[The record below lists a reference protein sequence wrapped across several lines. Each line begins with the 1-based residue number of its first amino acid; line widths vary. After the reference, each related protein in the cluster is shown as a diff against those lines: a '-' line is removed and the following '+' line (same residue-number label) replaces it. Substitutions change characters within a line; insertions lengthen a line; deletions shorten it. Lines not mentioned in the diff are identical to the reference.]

1 MDLYLHYII
10 IFCEFQP
17 FFGNALLL
25 FLEVLMKDDLLFI
38 SKTKEPAFWE
48 TLVQAVV
55 RAVSEKGEAHPDEN
69 T

>member
-1 MDLYLHYII
+1 
-10 IFCEFQP
+10 
-17 FFGNALLL
+17 
-25 FLEVLMKDDLLFI
+25 MKDDLLFI